1 MASFRGAATVG
12 GGAGHG
18 VPLKIGYSL
27 FAIRYSQKAQA
38 AIDASRRYAFG
49 KVEPVS
55 ERGT

>member
-27 FAIRYSQKAQA
+27 FAIRYSLFAK
-38 AIDASRRYAFG
+38 SSSG
-49 KVEPVS
+49 N
-55 ERGT
+55 